1 MLRSYC
7 RIQEESALIYIT
19 PYKDSYLPYDLN
31 VKMLDLKPEEVI
43 CDSDSIHI
51 NASFTENGKAWS
63 VPLTITFPNQALSF
77 DPSKFPKLSITKHMF
92 SWEGAHELT
101 QEEAQKFIAECA
113 LSQLSKAVKKG
124 KVEGI
129 AFYPETSTAVSEA
142 IRRTE
147 NSQMNTI
154 SDQVFFQKAKPGSVV
169 FDVHV
174 EIDPDAY
181 RSFSRYPLM
190 MKGTVG
196 TTARQYVIKS
206 PEDFLWRVDSHTVFI
221 YGKGFSWNHNIADL
235 DEKSRVR
242 YELFRSCFTKQERK
256 ANDFPL
262 SSEELAKYIAV
273 ACRNGFPVNIN
284 GVSITDIAFQ
294 KPVIRGS
301 ITKGGC
307 NSINVAMSAP
317 GGMVPLEIAPNFVLF
332 RSRDCL
338 RAACGKLG
346 WISSLHIP
354 SFFVKGGLSVAE
366 PDIRKFAQFLLP
378 ELEKHV
384 KFSGKENIPE
394 NLIPEYGD
402 YQFTLKPDGMS
413 IFFLR
418 LEASVKYEDGEYN
431 LFVNTGLGKRN
442 GMDEMRVISEIELF
456 CGVFL
461 GFNGLLSCTPDQ
473 TDAYLNMVTA
483 LPAKLSEFGE
493 VSLSEDFNKLFSICT
508 TGSKI
513 LTDIQDGGLL
523 DLTFEISDEF
533 LEQIPEILHAF
544 HENSRYYLIPG
555 GGVLDLNNDSLASI
569 LSLVDSLGLDPKVIG
584 NKSIQLPSY
593 RAMFMDSE
601 IAALGNIPVSRS
613 DAFRHLV
620 GAVRAF
626 NENSC
631 AVPTGLNATLREYQ
645 KTGFFWMHSLYS
657 HDLCGILA
665 DDMGLGKTLEA
676 LTLLSLFKQEK
687 GKLRALVVAPASLI
701 LNWRDEAARF
711 VPDLKIQPMM
721 GGAGLDLDADVIVS
735 SYGLVSR
742 NASDYSCITFDFV
755 ILDEAQNIKNGAT
768 AAARSVK
775 TIPSV
780 HRFALTGTPVQNS
793 LTDLWSLFDFLMPGF
808 LYTQSEFKS
817 RFMSKKKDCNGLLQ
831 KMVSPFVLRRM
842 KSDVLAE
849 IPSKTVS
856 VRKAEMESDQF
867 DLYKANL
874 VASKKEFRRLLAE
887 KGLKQSRIE
896 VLALLMKLR
905 QICCD
910 PSLAYGDYK
919 GSSAK
924 REMCLDLVREAMSG
938 GHSVLLFSQFTS
950 MLDIIQKDL
959 EDEGISFARLD
970 GSTSKIDRRLRVES
984 FQNDETSV
992 FLLSL
997 KAGGLGLN
1005 LTKADIVILYDPW
1018 WNSAAEEQAMD
1029 RSYRMGQEK
1038 PVEVYRLIAS
1048 SSVEEKIL
1056 ELQQRKI
1063 GLSSVLGDGSDSLG
1077 EMTEEEWLSLFD

>member
-1 MLRSYC
+1 M
-7 RIQEESALIYIT
+7 IYIK
-19 PYKDSYLPYDLN
+19 PYTDSYLPYGLDA
-31 VKMLDLKPEEVI
+31 KMLDLKLDDIV

-51 NASFTENGKAWS
+51 NANFSESGNVCL
-63 VPLTITFPNQALSF
+63 VPLTITLPEQILSF
-77 DPSKFPKLSITKHMF
+77 DYSKFPKFRIVKLRF
-92 SWEGAHELT
+92 SWDSTPELT
-101 QEEAQKFIAECA
+101 QEEACQAIAECT
-113 LSQLSKAVKKG
+113 LSQLSKAVGKG
-124 KVEGI
+124 KVNDI
-129 AFYPETSTAVSEA
+129 AFYPTTSTTVSDA
-142 IRRTE
+142 IRKTE
-147 NSQMNTI
+147 DSQLGDI
-154 SDQVFFQKAKPGSVV
+154 SDQVFFQKANPGSVV

-174 EIDPDAY
+174 DIDLKA
-181 RSFSRYPLM
+181 SMSSSRYPLM

-196 TTARQYVIKS
+196 TQSRQYVIKS

-235 DEKSRVR
+235 DEKSRIR
-242 YELFRSCFTKQERK
+242 YELYRSCFTKQQRK

-262 SSEELAKYIAV
+262 SSEELVKYIAV
-273 ACRNGFPVNIN
+273 ACRHGFPVNID
-284 GVSITDIAFQ
+284 GVAISDIAFQ
-294 KPVIRGS
+294 KPVIRGR

-307 NSINVAMSAP
+307 NSIKVAMSAP
-317 GGMVPLEIAPNFVLF
+317 GGMIPLGIGPRFVLF

-338 RAACGKLG
+338 RAACGDLK
-346 WISSLHIP
+346 WIAALHIP
-354 SFFVKGGLSVAE
+354 SFFAKGGLSVAE
-366 PDIRKFAQFLLP
+366 TDIRKFVQFLLP

-384 KFSGKENIPE
+384 KFTGKENIPE
-394 NLIPEYGD
+394 DLIPEYGD
-402 YQFTLKPDGMS
+402 YYFTLKPCGTS
-413 IFFLR
+413 IYFLK
-418 LEASVKYEDGEYN
+418 LEAVVKYGDSEYN
-431 LFVNTGLGKRN
+431 LFVNTGLGERN
-442 GMDEMRVISEIELF
+442 GADEMRVISELELF
-456 CGVFL
+456 CGAYL
-461 GFNGLLSCTPDQ
+461 GFNGSLSCDPDQ
-473 TDAYLNMVTA
+473 TDDFMNMMTA

-493 VSLSEDFNKLFSICT
+493 VSLSDDFRKLFSVCST
-508 TGSKI
+508 ASKI
-513 LTDIQDGGLL
+513 LTDIEEGGLL

-533 LEQIPEILHAF
+533 IEQIPAILRAF

-555 GGVLDLNNDSLASI
+555 GGVLDLKNDSLGSI
-569 LSLVDSLGLDPKVIG
+569 LNLMQSLGLDPKAIG
-584 NKSIQLPSY
+584 NKSIQIPSY

-601 IAALGNIPVSRS
+601 ISALGNIQVSRS
-613 DAFRHLV
+613 DAFRSLV
-620 GAVRAF
+620 GAVKTF
-626 NENSC
+626 SENSC
-631 AVPTGLNATLREYQ
+631 AVPSGLNATLREYQ
-645 KTGFFWMHSLYS
+645 KAGYSWMHCLYS

-665 DDMGLGKTLEA
+665 DDMGLGKTLET
-676 LTLLSLFKQEK
+676 LTMLSLFKQEK

-711 VPDLKIQPMM
+711 VPNLKIQPMM
-721 GGAGLDLDADVIVS
+721 GGSRLDLEADVIVT

-742 NASDYSCITFDFV
+742 NALDYSCITFDFI

-817 RFMSKKKDCNGLLQ
+817 RFMSKKKDCNALLQ

-842 KSDVLAE
+842 KSEVLTE
-849 IPSKTVS
+849 LPSKTVS

-924 REMCLDLVREAMSG
+924 RAMCLDLVREAISG

-959 EDEGISFARLD
+959 EEEGISLVRLD
-970 GSTSKIDRRLRVES
+970 GSTSKIERRLRVES

-1056 ELQQRKI
+1056 ELQEKKI

-1077 EMTEEEWLSLFD
+1077 DMTEEEWLSLFD